1 VIKRQP
7 ISVSALQD
15 VLGLLFLLIILFFD
29 IGAAIK
35 VPTVEPPS
43 LDVGRRIAL
52 SMLVHVIIIACLR
65 ALVPRPKA
73 GSHLV
78 KFNGPYL
85 RWLVSSS
92 FARVA
97 MNPVFRAPY
106 WFLSSTRFLYLR
118 ALGAKLGLGVAVPS
132 SVLVRDPCLMEIGRG
147 AQIEPGVIF
156 ESAVHSAGRVHV
168 ETICVGGGTL
178 IGAHVVLMPGASVG
192 HDARIG
198 PGAYIGT
205 HVRVG
210 VSSSIGPCAVLSENV
225 DIGSEVVIGA
235 GAVLS
240 EGVVAGDRSRVLPG
254 AVVAQD
260 EKIGEREVWGLGSKA
275 SYPAP
280 GSVS

>member
-1 VIKRQP
+1 MIRRQP
-7 ISVSALQD
+7 LSVSVLQD
-15 VLGLLFLLIILFFD
+15 ALGLLFLSIILFFD
-29 IGAAIK
+29 LGAALK
-35 VPTVEPPS
+35 LPSVQSPS

-52 SMLVHVIIIACLR
+52 AMMVHVIIIACLR
-65 ALVPRPKA
+65 VLVPRPQP

-85 RWLVSSS
+85 RWMISSS

-118 ALGAKLGLGVAVPS
+118 ALGAQLGLGVAVPS

-168 ETICVGGGTL
+168 ETIRVGGGTL

-210 VSSSIGPCAVLSENV
+210 VSSAIGPCAVLSEDV

-240 EGVVAGDRSRVLPG
+240 EGVVAEDRARVLPG
-254 AVVAQD
+254 AVVAQGTR
-260 EKIGEREVWGLGSKA
+260 IGEREVWGAGPVA
-275 SYPAP
+275 SSQSP

>member
-1 VIKRQP
+1 MIRRQP
-7 ISVSALQD
+7 FSVSLAQDALS
-15 VLGLLFLLIILFFD
+15 LLFLLLILFFD
-29 IGAAIK
+29 IGAAVKI
-35 VPTVEPPS
+35 PTVEPATV
-43 LDVGRRIAL
+43 DIGRRIVLA
-52 SMLVHVIIIACLR
+52 MVVHVIIIACLR
-65 ALVPRPKA
+65 ALVPRPRP

-132 SVLVRDPCLMEIGRG
+132 SVLVRDPCLIDVGRG

-168 ETICVGGGTL
+168 ETIRVGGGTL
-178 IGAHVVLMPGASVG
+178 IGAHVVLMPGASLG
-192 HDARIG
+192 HDARVG
-198 PGAYIGT
+198 PGAYIGA

-260 EKIGEREVWGLGSKA
+260 EKIGEREVWGVGAKA
-275 SYPAP
+275 SYQPP

>member
-1 VIKRQP
+1 MIRRQP
-7 ISVSALQD
+7 LSVSVLQD
-15 VLGLLFLLIILFFD
+15 VLGVLFLGVILFFD
-29 IGAAIK
+29 VGAALK
-35 VPTVEPPS
+35 LPEVSPPS
-43 LDVGRRIAL
+43 LDVSRRVVVT
-52 SMLVHVIIIACLR
+52 MTVHVVILACLR
-65 ALVPRPKA
+65 ILVPRPRP

-78 KFNGPYL
+78 KFDGPYL

-118 ALGAKLGLGVAVPS
+118 ALGAQLGLGVAVPS
-132 SVLVRDPCLMEIGRG
+132 SVSVRDPCLMEIGRG

-168 ETICVGGGTL
+168 ETIRVGGGTL

-192 HDARIG
+192 HDAKIG

-210 VSSSIGPCAVLSENV
+210 VSSSIGPCAVLSEDV

-240 EGVVAGDRSRVLPG
+240 EGVVAGDRARVLPG
-254 AVVAQD
+254 AVVAHG
-260 EKIGEREVWGLGSKA
+260 ERIGEREVWGGGAKA
-275 SYPAP
+275 SAQAP

>member
-1 VIKRQP
+1 MIRRQP
-7 ISVSALQD
+7 LSVSVLQD
-15 VLGLLFLLIILFFD
+15 ALGLLFLGVILFFD
-29 IGAAIK
+29 LGAAIK
-35 VPTVEPPS
+35 LPEVTPTS
-43 LDVGRRIAL
+43 IDLSRRVVLAL
-52 SMLVHVIIIACLR
+52 VVHVVIIACLR
-65 ALVPRPKA
+65 VLVPKPRP

-118 ALGAKLGLGVAVPS
+118 ALGAQLGLGVAVPS

-168 ETICVGGGTL
+168 ETIRVGGGTL

-210 VSSSIGPCAVLSENV
+210 VSSSIGPCAVLSEDV

-240 EGVVAGDRSRVLPG
+240 DGVVAGDRARVLPG
-254 AVVAQD
+254 AVVAQG
-260 EKIGEREVWGLGSKA
+260 ERIGEREVWGSASKA
-275 SYPAP
+275 SALEP
-280 GSVS
+280 GSLS